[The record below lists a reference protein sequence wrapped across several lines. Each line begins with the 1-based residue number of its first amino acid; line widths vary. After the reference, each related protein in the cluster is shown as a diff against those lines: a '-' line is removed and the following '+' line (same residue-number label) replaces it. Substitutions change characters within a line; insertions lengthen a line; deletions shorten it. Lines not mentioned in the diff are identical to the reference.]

1 MRNLITGMFLGAIIG
16 GMVGTVAS
24 DEIYDVKKKAMK
36 VGKKFLKK
44 YDMMQITRWRWS
56 FTSSPSCF
64 ERIIFRSTQNVH
76 PKGEQSVSDV
86 KMILGGWRVF

>member
-1 MRNLITGMFLGAIIG
+1 MKNLITGMFLGAIIG

-44 YDMMQITRWRWS
+44 YDMM
-56 FTSSPSCF
+56 
-64 ERIIFRSTQNVH
+64 
-76 PKGEQSVSDV
+76 
-86 KMILGGWRVF
+86 